1 MKIKVK
7 LAILASILLLFSLAG
22 YLWQAGFL
30 SRSAPLEKITIGT
43 NLNEMLGL
51 LFIAETRGY
60 YQEQGLKVSINSYQT
75 GLGPLRD
82 LKDGRLDLASCA
94 EFALVGEIFAGG
106 ADQLRCLA
114 VIGSGEVDLV
124 IARRDK
130 GVTRPEDLRG
140 KTIGV
145 PRGTSAE
152 FFLGRFL
159 TLNRI
164 SLKEVTIV
172 DIKPHDLADALA
184 ASEVDAVLIW
194 APLTQD
200 IIKKAGHNA
209 IAWPAQGGQNVYRL
223 LMAREEYIK
232 RKPAVLEK
240 LLRALAQAA
249 DYLKHQPEAG
259 REIIAQRLKVSL
271 ADLQPDKFPIT
282 LEPFLDQ
289 GLLLVME
296 DQARW
301 MINNKLTDQTRLPN
315 FLDFIYAEP
324 LATVDPKAVRII
336 IPKNERAVAP
346 APAGTGQE
354 RR

>member
-7 LAILASILLLFSLAG
+7 LAILASLLLLFGLAG
-22 YLWQAGFL
+22 YLWRAGFL
-30 SRSAPLEKITIGT
+30 SRSTPLEKITIGT

-51 LFIAETRGY
+51 LFIADTRGY

-82 LKDGRLDLASCA
+82 LKAGRLDLASCA

-114 VIGSGEVDLV
+114 IIGSGEVDFL
-124 IARRDK
+124 IGRRDK
-130 GVTRPEDLRG
+130 GVNRPEDLRG
-140 KTIGV
+140 KIIGV
-145 PRGTSAE
+145 PRKTSAE

-164 SLKEVTIV
+164 SLKEVTVI
-172 DIKPHDLADALA
+172 DFKPLDLADALA
-184 ASEVDAVLIW
+184 SGKVDAVLVW

-200 IIKKAGHNA
+200 IIKKVGHNA

-223 LMAREEYIK
+223 LIAREEYIK
-232 RKPAVLEK
+232 RKPMVLEK
-240 LLRALAQAA
+240 LLSALAQAA

-259 REIIAQRLKVSL
+259 RVIIARRLKESI
-271 ADLQPDKFPIT
+271 ADVQPGKFSIN

-301 MINNKLTDQTRLPN
+301 MIQNRITNQTKVPN
-315 FLDFIYAEP
+315 YLDYIYAEP
-324 LATVDPKAVRII
+324 LAKVDPKAVRII
-336 IPKNERAVAP
+336 IPKDERTVAP
-346 APAGTGQE
+346 TPSGTRQE

>member
-1 MKIKVK
+1 MKKSTAK
-7 LAILASILLLFSLAG
+7 LAILATILLLLSLAG

-30 SRSAPLEKITIGT
+30 SRSAPLEEITVGT

-60 YQEQGLKVSINSYQT
+60 YQEQGLKVIINSYQT

-82 LKDGRLDLASCA
+82 LKAGRLDLASCA

-106 ADQLRCLA
+106 AGQLRCLA
-114 VIGSGEVDLV
+114 VIGSGEVDLL

-130 GVTRPEDLRG
+130 GINRPEDLRG
-140 KTIGV
+140 KIIGV
-145 PRGTSAE
+145 PRKTSAE

-164 SLKEVTIV
+164 SLQEVTVI
-172 DIKPHDLADALA
+172 DIKPDDLANALTKG
-184 ASEVDAVLIW
+184 EVDAVLIW
-194 APLTQD
+194 APLTRG
-200 IIKKAGHNA
+200 IIKKVGHNA

-223 LMAREEYIK
+223 LMSREEYIK
-232 RKPAVLEK
+232 RKPLVLEK

-259 REIIAQRLKVSL
+259 RAIIAQRLKESI
-271 ADLQPDKFPIT
+271 ADFQPDNPIN

-301 MINNKLTDQTRLPN
+301 MIQNRLTNQKNVPN
-315 FLDFIYAEP
+315 YLDYIDP
-324 LATVDPKAVRII
+324 GTLLKVDPKAVRLV
-336 IPKNERAVAP
+336 IPGKEIAK
-346 APAGTGQE
+346 
-354 RR
+354 

>member
-7 LAILASILLLFSLAG
+7 IAILASILLVLSFAG
-22 YLWQAGFL
+22 YRWQAGFL
-30 SRSAPLEKITIGT
+30 SRSAPLEEITIGT

-82 LKDGRLDLASCA
+82 LEAGRLDLASCA

-114 VIGSGEVDLV
+114 IIGSGEVDLL
-124 IARRDK
+124 IARQDK
-130 GVTRPEDLRG
+130 GVNRPEDLRG
-140 KTIGV
+140 KIIGV
-145 PRGTSAE
+145 PRKTSAE

-159 TLNRI
+159 TLSRI
-164 SLKEVTIV
+164 SLQEVTVV
-172 DIKPHDLADALA
+172 DIKPYDLADALA
-184 ASEVDAVLIW
+184 KGEVDAVVIW
-194 APLTQD
+194 APLTQG
-200 IIKKAGHNA
+200 IIKKVGHNA

-223 LMAREEYIK
+223 LMSREEYIK
-232 RKPAVLEK
+232 RKPAVLGK

-259 REIIAQRLKVSL
+259 RVIIAQRLKESI
-271 ADLQPDKFPIT
+271 ADLQPDNPIN

-301 MINNKLTDQTRLPN
+301 MINNKLTDKTRLPY
-315 FLDFIYAEP
+315 FLDYFDVGP
-324 LATVDPKAVRII
+324 LAKVDPKAVRII
-336 IPKNERAVAP
+336 IPKDDRTVAP
-346 APAGTGQE
+346 PPAGTDQE
-354 RR
+354 R